1 MRQKGKNKRGMLDF
15 GFYNM
20 DCMDAMPDFPDG
32 YFDLAVVDPPYGIN
46 VFAKD
51 NATRG
56 KLATA
61 KSYKRYAGGDTA
73 APDPEYFTQLKR
85 ISRNQIIFG
94 ANHFMDNIA
103 EGFRG
108 GGFRYF
114 LPVLDCMG

>member
-1 MRQKGKNKRGMLDF
+1 MLDF

-20 DCMDAMPDFPDG
+20 DCMDAMRDFPDK
-32 YFDLAVVDPPYGIN
+32 YFDLAVVDPPYGIK

-51 NATRG
+51 NASRS
-56 KLATA
+56 KLAA
-61 KSYKRYAGGDTA
+61 SKSYKRYAGGDNA
-73 APDPEYFTQLKR
+73 APDPEYFAQLKR

-108 GGFRYF
+108 GGGFRRF
-114 LPVLDCMG
+114 VALLDCVGQAKRAE